1 MGSAGLSS
9 ASWLLVVIS
18 LLLLVVGGRLARQA
32 RSYRRAMQSLLALGN
47 QDMDPL
53 DIPQAAWPALQ
64 SMGWYSLGWSGDW
77 FGAPVQGRLGQT
89 LTPNFQ
95 RKHKPLSFDIE
106 SGSDVRLQVLL
117 HHVAPRG
124 ENRLYA
130 EQLARVFLLIMEGRL
145 RSRTEA
151 LSVALAGR
159 ARLSLYLQHDT
170 RNLAQWVNWVSADF
184 SASTTDE
191 ALLAAARRLQENA
204 PLARE
209 RAQRLTQALGRQQQV
224 DVPRRI
230 DLLQAVTQAARL
242 AGIEPKVT
250 GKADVYVP
258 DSLLAR
264 ALDNLFSNLAVGW
277 REALTR
283 PPNLHIEAA
292 RGPDGHVE
300 AVKLE
305 FVSPWPDPSVRIP
318 QQKLFEPFASGRPGG
333 LGLGLYQA
341 RKSLRE
347 AGGDLQAKPLPEGLS
362 FLLTLPAPV

>member
-1 MGSAGLSS
+1 MVSGGLTSG
-9 ASWLLVVIS
+9 AWLLVATG
-18 LLLLVVGGRLARQA
+18 LLLLMVGIRLANQA
-32 RSYRRAMQSLLALGN
+32 RSYRSAMQSLLALGN

-64 SMGWYSLGWSGDW
+64 AVGWYSLGWSGDW
-77 FGAPVQGRLGQT
+77 FGAPVQGRLGQVLT
-89 LTPNFQ
+89 LNFQ
-95 RKHKPLSFDIE
+95 KKHKPLRFDIE
-106 SGSDVRLQVLL
+106 SGSDVRLQLSL

-130 EQLARVFLLIMEGRL
+130 EQLARVFVLLMEGRL
-145 RSRTEA
+145 RARTEA

-184 SASTTDE
+184 AASTTPQS
-191 ALLAAARRLQENA
+191 LLAAAQRLQENA

-242 AGIEPKVT
+242 AGIEPKVF

-283 PPNLHIEAA
+283 PPTLHIESL
-292 RGPDGHVE
+292 RNPDGFVE

-305 FVSPWPDPSVRIP
+305 FTSPWPEPSVRIP

-347 AGGDLQAKPLPEGLS
+347 AGGDLQAQPLPEGLS
-362 FLLTLPAPV
+362 FVLTLPAPL

>member
-1 MGSAGLSS
+1 M
-9 ASWLLVVIS
+9 SWLLVAIG
-18 LLLLVVGGRLARQA
+18 LLLLMVGLRSSRQA
-32 RSYRRAMQSLLALGN
+32 RSYRLAMQSLLALGT

-53 DIPQAAWPALQ
+53 DIPHAAWPALQ
-64 SMGWYSLGWSGDW
+64 AVGWYSLGWEGDW
-77 FGAPVQGRLGQT
+77 FGAPVQGRLGQV
-89 LTPNFQ
+89 LTPRFQ
-95 RKHKPLSFDIE
+95 KKHKALTFNIE
-106 SGSDVRLQVLL
+106 SGGDVLLHLHL

-130 EQLARVFLLIMEGRL
+130 EQLARVFVLLMEGRL

-170 RNLAQWVNWVSADF
+170 RNLAQWVSWVSADF
-184 SASTTDE
+184 AASTTPE
-191 ALLAAARRLQENA
+191 ALMVAAKRLQENA

-209 RAQRLTQALGRQQQV
+209 RAQRLTQALGRQQQM

-242 AGIEPKVT
+242 AGIEPRIS
-250 GKADVYVP
+250 GKADVFVP
-258 DSLLAR
+258 DSLLSR
-264 ALDNLFSNLAVGW
+264 ALDNLFSNLATGW
-277 REALTR
+277 REALSRQPT
-283 PPNLHIEAA
+283 LQIEPVRATA
-292 RGPDGHVE
+292 EHGE
-300 AVKLE
+300 LVKLE

-347 AGGDLQAKPLPEGLS
+347 AGGDLQAQPTPDGLS
-362 FLLTLPAPV
+362 FLLTLPAPAR